1 MAKGFKVPS
10 DAGPEPEDG
19 EHLPLSSKEDR
30 QFAHVGDGDPS
41 GGNMS
46 GGRAQAQPLR
56 LTVVAFQ
63 GRSGQ
68 SDNQSTNRPAGAV

>member
-1 MAKGFKVPS
+1 MAAKFKMPKEP
-10 DAGPEPEDG
+10 GPEPEDG

-56 LTVVAFQ
+56 LTVVPFQ

-68 SDNQSTNRPAGAV
+68 PDNQSTNRPAGST